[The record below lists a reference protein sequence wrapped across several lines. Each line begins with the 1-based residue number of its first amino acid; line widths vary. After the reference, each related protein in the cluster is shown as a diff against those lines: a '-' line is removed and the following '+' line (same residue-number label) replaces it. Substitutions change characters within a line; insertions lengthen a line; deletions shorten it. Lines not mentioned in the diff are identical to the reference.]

1 MNVEK
6 EAQEEMENLRAKRKS
21 TERGGTRKVCKIG
34 HDLLERHTSMSH
46 QQQQHY
52 APEMWHL
59 DEDIVPP
66 PESQAYAQYF
76 DSPGGVDYYDQ
87 QQGFDLN
94 CSSHVSATE
103 GVEPPPRTDALPV
116 VPWSVASH
124 AAFDSVQQQQLVDGF
139 VDVVDYPGPYVDYDY
154 HQQQLQQDHSVPS
167 PDQTSSTYSS
177 YSSTHRSSEDDDE
190 VSARLVYRDD
200 GQGGGDDDAKKK
212 QTVAQRRI
220 RNRESMRRT
229 RMKEKVCRYMYR
241 WLCGMMACTSTQS
254 KN

>member
-1 MNVEK
+1 M
-6 EAQEEMENLRAKRKS
+6 
-21 TERGGTRKVCKIG
+21 
-34 HDLLERHTSMSH
+34 D

-59 DEDIVPP
+59 DEDIMPP
-66 PESQAYAQYF
+66 LESQAYVQYF

-103 GVEPPPRTDALPV
+103 RAESPPRTDALPAAS
-116 VPWSVASH
+116 WSVASH
-124 AAFDSVQQQQLVDGF
+124 AAFDSAQQQLVDGY
-139 VDVVDYPGPYVDYDY
+139 VDVVDYPGPHVDYDY

-167 PDQTSSTYSS
+167 PGQTSSTYSS

-212 QTVAQRRI
+212 QTVAQRRT

-229 RMKEKVCRYMYR
+229 RMKEKVCRYVSAVTWNDGMYKY
-241 WLCGMMACTSTQS
+241 AI
-254 KN
+254 